1 MRSELIAP
9 LLIYNEDMKNEVN
22 INFELDENINN
33 EMEAVC
39 LEMGLSMSEA
49 FVIFAKKV
57 AREERIPFKLSDDD
71 YLEDII
77 RDIKE
82 GRAHF
87 SEHELIEVE

>member
-1 MRSELIAP
+1 
-9 LLIYNEDMKNEVN
+9 MKNEVN
-22 INFELDENINN
+22 INIELDENIKN

-39 LEMGLSMSEA
+39 LEIGLSMTEA
-49 FVIFAKKV
+49 FAIFAKKV
-57 AREERIPFKLSDDD
+57 AREGCIPFELNDDD

-77 RDIKE
+77 RDIRE

>member
-1 MRSELIAP
+1 
-9 LLIYNEDMKNEVN
+9 MKNEVN
-22 INFELDENINN
+22 INIELYEDIKN

-39 LEMGLSMSEA
+39 SEIGLSISEA

-57 AREERIPFKLSDDD
+57 AREGRIPFELSDDD

>member
-1 MRSELIAP
+1 MYVAS
-9 LLIYNEDMKNEVN
+9 LLIYNGDMKNEVSIN
-22 INFELDENINN
+22 IELDEDIKN
-33 EMEAVC
+33 EMEVVC
-39 LEMGLSMSEA
+39 SEIGLSISEA

-57 AREERIPFKLSDDD
+57 AREGRIPFELSDDD

-77 RDIKE
+77 RDIKD

>member
-1 MRSELIAP
+1 
-9 LLIYNEDMKNEVN
+9 MKNEVN
-22 INFELDENINN
+22 IKNVI
-33 EMEAVC
+33 EAIC
-39 LEMGLSMSEA
+39 LEIELSMYET
-49 FVIFAKKV
+49 FNIFAKRV
-57 AREERIPFKLSDDD
+57 AREGRIPFELSDDD

>member
-1 MRSELIAP
+1 
-9 LLIYNEDMKNEVN
+9 MKNEVN
-22 INFELDENINN
+22 INIKLDEKIKN

-49 FVIFAKKV
+49 FNVFAKRV
-57 AREERIPFKLSDDD
+57 AREGRIPFELSDDD

-87 SEHELIEVE
+87 SEHELIED

>member
-1 MRSELIAP
+1 MRSELIAS
-9 LLIYNEDMKNEVN
+9 LLIYNVDMKNEVSIN
-22 INFELDENINN
+22 IELDEKIKN

-39 LEMGLSMSEA
+39 LEIGLSMSEA

-57 AREERIPFKLSDDD
+57 AREGRIPFKLSDDD

-77 RDIKE
+77 KDIRE

-87 SEHELIEVE
+87 SEHELIED

>member
-1 MRSELIAP
+1 MT
-9 LLIYNEDMKNEVN
+9 EV
-22 INFELDENINN
+22 
-33 EMEAVC
+33 
-39 LEMGLSMSEA
+39 

-57 AREERIPFKLSDDD
+57 AREGRIPFELCDDD

-87 SEHELIEVE
+87 FERELIED

>member
-1 MRSELIAP
+1 
-9 LLIYNEDMKNEVN
+9 MKNEVN
-22 INFELDENINN
+22 INIKLDEKIKN
-33 EMEAVC
+33 ETKAVC

-49 FVIFAKKV
+49 FNVFAKRV
-57 AREERIPFKLSDDD
+57 AREGRIPFELSDDD

-87 SEHELIEVE
+87 FECELIED

>member
-1 MRSELIAP
+1 
-9 LLIYNEDMKNEVN
+9 MKNEVN
-22 INFELDENINN
+22 INIKLDEKIKN

-49 FVIFAKKV
+49 FNIFAKRV
-57 AREERIPFKLSDDD
+57 AREGRIPFELSDDD

-82 GRAHF
+82 GRVHF
-87 SEHELIEVE
+87 SEHELI

>member
-1 MRSELIAP
+1 MRSELIIS
-9 LLIYNEDMKNEVN
+9 LLIYNVDMKNEVSIN
-22 INFELDENINN
+22 IELDENIKNY
-33 EMEAVC
+33 MEAVC
-39 LEMGLSMSEA
+39 LEMGLSMTEA

-57 AREERIPFKLSDDD
+57 AKEGRIPFELSDDD

-77 RDIKE
+77 RDIRE

>member
-1 MRSELIAP
+1 
-9 LLIYNEDMKNEVN
+9 
-22 INFELDENINN
+22 
-33 EMEAVC
+33 MESVC
-39 LEMGLSMSEA
+39 LEIWLSITEA

-57 AREERIPFKLSDDD
+57 AREGCIPFELSDDD

-87 SEHELIEVE
+87 SEHELIEAE

>member
-1 MRSELIAP
+1 
-9 LLIYNEDMKNEVN
+9 MKNEVN
-22 INFELDENINN
+22 INIKLDEKIKN

-49 FVIFAKKV
+49 FNIFAKRV
-57 AREERIPFKLSDDD
+57 AREGRIPFELSDDD

-82 GRAHF
+82 GRDHF
-87 SEHELIEVE
+87 SEHELI

>member
-1 MRSELIAP
+1 
-9 LLIYNEDMKNEVN
+9 MKNEVN
-22 INFELDENINN
+22 INIKLDEKIKN

-49 FVIFAKKV
+49 FNVFAKRV
-57 AREERIPFKLSDDD
+57 AREGRIPFELSDDD

-77 RDIKE
+77 RDIRE

-87 SEHELIEVE
+87 SDHELIED

>member
-1 MRSELIAP
+1 MYVAS
-9 LLIYNEDMKNEVN
+9 LLIYNEYMKNEVSIN
-22 INFELDENINN
+22 IELDENIKN

-39 LEMGLSMSEA
+39 LEIGLSIIEA

-57 AREERIPFKLSDDD
+57 AREGRIPFELSEDD

>member
-1 MRSELIAP
+1 
-9 LLIYNEDMKNEVN
+9 
-22 INFELDENINN
+22 
-33 EMEAVC
+33 MESVC
-39 LEMGLSMSEA
+39 LEIGLSITES

-57 AREERIPFKLSDDD
+57 AREGRIPFELSDDD

-77 RDIKE
+77 KDIKE

>member
-1 MRSELIAP
+1 
-9 LLIYNEDMKNEVN
+9 
-22 INFELDENINN
+22 
-33 EMEAVC
+33 MEAVC
-39 LEMGLSMSEA
+39 LEIGLSMTEV

-57 AREERIPFKLSDDD
+57 AREGRIPFELCDDD

-87 SEHELIEVE
+87 FERELIED

>member
-1 MRSELIAP
+1 
-9 LLIYNEDMKNEVN
+9 MKNEVN
-22 INFELDENINN
+22 INIELDENIKN

-39 LEMGLSMSEA
+39 LEIGLSISEA
-49 FVIFAKKV
+49 FIIFAKKV
-57 AREERIPFKLSDDD
+57 AREGCIPFELSEDD

>member
-1 MRSELIAP
+1 
-9 LLIYNEDMKNEVN
+9 
-22 INFELDENINN
+22 
-33 EMEAVC
+33 
-39 LEMGLSMSEA
+39 MSEA
-49 FVIFAKKV
+49 FNIFAKRV
-57 AREERIPFKLSDDD
+57 AREGRIPFELSDDD

>member
-1 MRSELIAP
+1 
-9 LLIYNEDMKNEVN
+9 MKNEEN
-22 INFELDENINN
+22 INIELDENIKN

-39 LEMGLSMSEA
+39 LEIGLSMSEA
-49 FVIFAKKV
+49 FNVFAKKM
-57 AREERIPFKLSDDD
+57 AREGRIPFELCDDD

-87 SEHELIEVE
+87 FEHELIEVE

>member
-1 MRSELIAP
+1 
-9 LLIYNEDMKNEVN
+9 MKNEVN
-22 INFELDENINN
+22 INIKLDEKIKN

-39 LEMGLSMSEA
+39 LEIGLSTSEA
-49 FVIFAKKV
+49 FNIFAKRV
-57 AREERIPFKLSDDD
+57 AREGRIPFELSDDD

-87 SEHELIEVE
+87 SEHELIED